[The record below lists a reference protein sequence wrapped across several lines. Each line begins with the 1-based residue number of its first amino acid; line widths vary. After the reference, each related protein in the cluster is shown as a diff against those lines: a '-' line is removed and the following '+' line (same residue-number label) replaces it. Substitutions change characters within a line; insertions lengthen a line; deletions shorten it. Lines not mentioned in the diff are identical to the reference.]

1 MANIIFIFNNEKK
14 VDTVNISSG
23 LDTKTKPGWRQV
35 IKEKAPRHQRGSS
48 SDRREQWM
56 GRHGVGAWERQ
67 SVRTERHLTWA
78 WNRERGRQGGKAEI
92 FDGDW

>member
-48 SDRREQWM
+48 SDQESKITQLAAFLLT
-56 GRHGVGAWERQ
+56 GVGS
-67 SVRTERHLTWA
+67 SVEV
-78 WNRERGRQGGKAEI
+78 QGFSGSQ
-92 FDGDW
+92 